1 MIPIYAPTFNFGFVT
16 QFWFIFHLKSDTST
30 GPVNLILISI
40 LNHAV
45 FWVEKPTTKDEQ
57 D

>member
-16 QFWFIFHLKSDTST
+16 RFWFIFHLKSYTST
-30 GPVNLILISI
+30 DPVNLILISI

-45 FWVEKPTTKDEQ
+45 FRVEEPNSKNEQ